1 MTKRKARTPT
11 RPAAQAANRLL
22 PAAVLDLPL
31 AGLEL
36 ADEVRTALASHGATT
51 VGDLLALSTR
61 AFAKS
66 GWFHA
71 EHVAAVSSAIAAA
84 LPALFTGPTAPA
96 APGVELSPR
105 DQLQR
110 ALDERERDLFAMVV
124 GLGGAIAPRTAIARK
139 LGVSLHQLDDR
150 VRELRARL
158 HDRLPALVA
167 RLRDEVTA
175 ELRTNDGV
183 FDPTL
188 AADGSLL
195 AAIRDGGGSA
205 ELGARI
211 VTFCF
216 PRDFHLHRGLI
227 CAMAPRR
234 FRRLARVLPRIV
246 RPHRLPMS
254 VDALSLELAA
264 EHLEPPHGLLLHLL
278 RKDLRVAVT
287 DDPKAGELVVPD
299 PRSAQK
305 RLVDIL
311 LDVGRPMLLDDLVFA
326 WRERF
331 RRASRARIEERL
343 RDNPVFVM
351 VGPETW
357 SLRDRHAKELVAA
370 GPLADRMARRICAM
384 GGRLNVAQLLADEKP
399 DDRTI
404 WLVLDRLAV
413 DPRVRL
419 LGRGDVC
426 PAAQRQS
433 QAMERL
439 LLDFRRAAGE
449 VVTSMFLANQ
459 PPRQR
464 RLVERLLR
472 WNRLFVTPA
481 ADRVDLLTNYPFD
494 ESRLRRLVTIV
505 DQQLQARSGYAPT
518 AMLKA
523 VVDRTDLGGDWLSPS
538 LLADVLRRHGP
549 FEVLPGDVI
558 ARKDLG
564 IGAFVMREVRQAL
577 RETGTPLTVDDML
590 RERPDLAEF
599 AACLHELLAQDPL
612 VQTPDGVHFTLV

>member
-1 MTKRKARTPT
+1 MTKRKARSPT
-11 RPAAQAANRLL
+11 KSTAQAANRLL
-22 PAAVLDLPL
+22 PAVVLDLPL
-31 AGLEL
+31 AGLGL
-36 ADEVRTALASHGATT
+36 ADDVRALLSSHHATT
-51 VGDLLALSTR
+51 IGDLLALSTR
-61 AFAKS
+61 VFARN
-66 GWFHA
+66 GWFRP
-71 EHVAAVSSAIAAA
+71 EHVAAVRDAIGSA
-84 LPALFTGPTAPA
+84 LPAAVAGTAGA
-96 APGVELSPR
+96 APSEELSPR

-124 GLGGAIAPRTAIARK
+124 GLGGATSPRTAVARK

-158 HDRLPALVA
+158 HDRLPTLIA

-175 ELRTNDGV
+175 ELRANDGV
-183 FDPTL
+183 FDPSL
-188 AADGSLL
+188 ATDGSLL
-195 AAIRDGGGSA
+195 ASIRDAGGDA

-211 VTFCF
+211 AAFCF
-216 PRDFHLHRGLI
+216 PRDFHLHSGLL

-234 FRRLARVLPRIV
+234 FRRLARALPRIV

-254 VDALSLELAA
+254 VDALRLELAA

-331 RRASRARIEERL
+331 RRASRTRIEERL

-384 GGRLNVAQLLADEKP
+384 GGRQNVARLLADEKP

-413 DPRVRL
+413 DPRVRM

-459 PPRQR
+459 PPRER

-505 DQQLQARSGYAPT
+505 DQQLQARSGYAPIT
-518 AMLKA
+518 MLKA

-538 LLADVLRRHGP
+538 LLADVLRRHGA

-558 ARKDLG
+558 ARADLG
-564 IGAFVMREVRQAL
+564 IAAFVMREVRQAL

-599 AACLHELLAQDPL
+599 AACLRELLAQDPL